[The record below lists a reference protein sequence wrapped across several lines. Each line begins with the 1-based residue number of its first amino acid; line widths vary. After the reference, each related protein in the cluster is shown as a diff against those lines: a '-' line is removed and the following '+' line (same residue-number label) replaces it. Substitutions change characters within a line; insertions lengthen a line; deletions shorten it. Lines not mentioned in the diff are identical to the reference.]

1 MEELI
6 SITEARGLMPTYIDR
21 ANILEKNIIRANT
34 LIKNAAFKNKNTVF
48 LFVDVTEAD
57 DLISALV
64 DKGYKCSKEWHSVNA
79 ADPLFERYK
88 LTIMW

>member
-48 LFVDVTEAD
+48 LFVDVIA
-57 DLISALV
+57 
-64 DKGYKCSKEWHSVNA
+64 
-79 ADPLFERYK
+79 
-88 LTIMW
+88 